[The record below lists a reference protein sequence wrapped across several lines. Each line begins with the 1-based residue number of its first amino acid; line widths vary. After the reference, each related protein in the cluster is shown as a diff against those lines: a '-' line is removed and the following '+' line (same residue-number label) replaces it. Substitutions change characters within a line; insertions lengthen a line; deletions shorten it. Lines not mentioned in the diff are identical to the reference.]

1 MCNISFVVIK
11 ILHNENLRDYI
22 PVECYYNKKTN
33 MCKYT
38 TKKSRLIDDTCY
50 CGNMYCLQENFR
62 RLKEPFYWDINRNNS
77 VLC

>member
-22 PVECYYNKKTN
+22 PVECYYNKKTS

-38 TKKSRLIDDTCY
+38 TKNQD
-50 CGNMYCLQENFR
+50 
-62 RLKEPFYWDINRNNS
+62 
-77 VLC
+77 